1 MITDVGL
8 MGQPVHV
15 PVKSGLERF
24 LFCLFSE
31 QDELKLFRT
40 DYFKRVSGSD

>member
-8 MGQPVHV
+8 MGQPVNV
-15 PVKSGLERF
+15 PVKSGLER
-24 LFCLFSE
+24 LLCCLFSV

-40 DYFKRVSGSD
+40 DYFKRVLGSD